1 MWLLG
6 TSRHRL
12 PSNLPLSP
20 YGPFMVELFAPP
32 DLLEYPS
39 LVIGPALTVTSQRLP
54 TAAHVERPTWTRTP
68 WEDLRPFAAH
78 LL

>member
-12 PSNLPLSP
+12 PSNLPLSLHR
-20 YGPFMVELFAPP
+20 PFMVELFTPP

-39 LVIGPALTVTSQRLP
+39 LVFWPGSDCHQPKAPHSG
-54 TAAHVERPTWTRTP
+54 ER
-68 WEDLRPFAAH
+68 
-78 LL
+78 

>member
-12 PSNLPLSP
+12 PSNLPLSR
-20 YGPFMVELFAPP
+20 YRPFMVELFTPP

-39 LVIGPALTVTSQRLP
+39 LVIGPAPTVTSRRLP
-54 TAAHVERPTWTRTP
+54 TPAHVKRTTRARIP
-68 WEDLRPFAAH
+68 WVDLRHSAAH